1 MEGAGGETMRM
12 LPLWVQWLFAGGG
25 LVLLVA
31 VFLALWAK
39 LGQIEKRIGR
49 LEVTQRPPAGQQQQ
63 GGQADGQD

>member
-1 MEGAGGETMRM
+1 MEGAGGETIRM

-25 LVLLVA
+25 IALILA

-49 LEVTQRPPAGQQQQ
+49 LDCTEGPPAAQQHS
-63 GGQADGQD
+63 GTSSGQD